1 MLILTTLTPAKIGE
15 KQRLDLG
22 IRFQESTI
30 IVLSGTM
37 DKLPGVESTST
48 IQGTVVETNL

>member
-37 DKLPGVESTST
+37 DKLPGVESTSI
-48 IQGTVVETNL
+48 IQGTLVETNL